1 MPKIDGTIR
10 LEDLQQAVTV
20 KRDSKGVP
28 HIKSENAHDLY
39 FSQGY
44 VQAQDRLFQMD
55 LSRRQASGMLSE
67 VVGEAAVDRDKLFRT
82 LGLRRAA
89 EASVSQYDGEAKY
102 ALQSFADGVNAFI
115 REAKKEK
122 KLPVEFT
129 ILGYEP
135 AEWSIVDTLTIGKY
149 MAFDLGGHWHGQA
162 FRYWALKNLPKEQA
176 NELFPAYPKDAPRLL
191 AELKNTNVDVAQSFS
206 KR

>member
-1 MPKIDGTIR
+1 MR
-10 LEDLQQAVTV
+10 
-20 KRDSKGVP
+20 RKG
-28 HIKSENAHDLY
+28 
-39 FSQGY
+39 
-44 VQAQDRLFQMD
+44 
-55 LSRRQASGMLSE
+55 
-67 VVGEAAVDRDKLFRT
+67 
-82 LGLRRAA
+82 
-89 EASVSQYDGEAKY
+89 
-102 ALQSFADGVNAFI
+102 
-115 REAKKEK
+115 K

-191 AELKNTNVDVAQSFS
+191 AELKIQMWT
-206 KR
+206 